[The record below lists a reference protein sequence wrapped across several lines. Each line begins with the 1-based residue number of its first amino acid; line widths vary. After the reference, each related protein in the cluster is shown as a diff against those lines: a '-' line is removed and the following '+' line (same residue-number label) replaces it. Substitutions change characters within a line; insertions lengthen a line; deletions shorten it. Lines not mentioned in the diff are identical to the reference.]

1 MNNYAP
7 VVCCKFTNNNRET
20 SEQYT
25 WFFFDRTYF
34 GHSFVEILGITTVT
48 LFRPVAKANLNTV
61 STNIFSLL
69 REAQN
74 QAINTDTSGDPQSND
89 YGVHFETDSYTLFK
103 GSTYISSDSSNF
115 VVATKNNIS
124 ISPSLP
130 CPSPPEDCNNVVFE
144 KISGEVLGFDPTKN
158 TVCVTETGTNKQI
171 LINVNFVGGI
181 SVQDEC

>member
-1 MNNYAP
+1 MHLLSAVNLRIVIEKHLNNTRGFSLIELILVIALL
-7 VVCCKFTNNNRET
+7 
-20 SEQYT
+20 SI
-25 WFFFDRTYF
+25 
-34 GHSFVEILGITTVT
+34 ILGITTVT

-74 QAINTDTSGDPQSND
+74 RAINTDTSGDTQSND

-103 GSTYISSDSSNF
+103 GSTYIPGDSSNF
-115 VVATKNNIS
+115 VVTTKNNIS
-124 ISPSLP
+124 ISPLLP

-158 TVCVTETGTNKQI
+158 TVCVTETGTNKQV
-171 LINVNFVGGI
+171 LLNVNFVGGT
-181 SVQDEC
+181 SVQDGC

>member
-1 MNNYAP
+1 MHLLSAVNLRIIIEKHLNNTRGFSLIELILVIALL
-7 VVCCKFTNNNRET
+7 
-20 SEQYT
+20 SI
-25 WFFFDRTYF
+25 
-34 GHSFVEILGITTVT
+34 ILGITTVT

-74 QAINTDTSGDPQSND
+74 QAINTDTSGDPQSNE
-89 YGVHFETDSYTLFK
+89 YGIHFETDSYTLFK

-115 VVATKNNIS
+115 VVTTKNNIS

-158 TVCVTETGTNKQI
+158 TVCVTETGTNKQV
-171 LINVNFVGGI
+171 LLNVNFVGGI
-181 SVQDEC
+181 SVQNGC